1 MIENDIIFL
10 LNTFAIDSFTMMGTV
25 AVEIVDILKEL
36 GLSEDTVISRLQRQN
51 CSMERFVNSLI
62 RLSIYYF
69 HYLRN

>member
-1 MIENDIIFL
+1 MNENNIIFL
-10 LNTFAIDSFTMMGTV
+10 LNTFTTDSFTMLKTAG
-25 AVEIVDILKEL
+25 VEIVDILKEL

-51 CSMERFVNSLI
+51 FSMERFVNSLI